1 MSDNGK
7 VGLVRSVSDKL
18 LTTLPPAFLM
28 LVIINIITL
37 AGIFWIVHQNSEA
50 RNVLLTEIVKD
61 CLIDKVK

>member
-28 LVIINIITL
+28 LVIINIIAL
-37 AGIFWIVHQNSEA
+37 AGIFWIVHQNAEA
-50 RNVLLTEIVKD
+50 RNALLTEIVKD
-61 CLIDKVK
+61 CLIDRSK